1 MSSQAQLRYTP
12 VEYLALERAAQTRSE
27 YLDGEIFAMAG
38 ASRRH
43 NLICLNVSSR
53 LSID

>member
-1 MSSQAQLRYTP
+1 MEQPKPHYTAA
-12 VEYLALERAAQTRSE
+12 EYLALEREAWTKSE

-43 NLICLNVSSR
+43 SC
-53 LSID
+53 